1 MRQEFSC
8 CCCPLPIPCQMHQVY
23 TTGHPGISGMDQK
36 LACKTCI
43 VGNTQKATPFLSGL
57 GEHFTKAIKENIILL
72 NSLRQKH
79 AYNQVQQL
87 TLHRNAWNTS
97 DFQFFLPLLPAAN
110 VKIPYCVSLPSGF
123 LGKIAGQVKLILGKS
138 KDHHD

>member
-1 MRQEFSC
+1 MTIVSIEYVKRCGRRGELSEAGIQLLL
-8 CCCPLPIPCQMHQVY
+8 LPPSLPCQMHQVY

-79 AYNQVQQL
+79 AYNQVQ
-87 TLHRNAWNTS
+87 
-97 DFQFFLPLLPAAN
+97 
-110 VKIPYCVSLPSGF
+110 
-123 LGKIAGQVKLILGKS
+123 
-138 KDHHD
+138 